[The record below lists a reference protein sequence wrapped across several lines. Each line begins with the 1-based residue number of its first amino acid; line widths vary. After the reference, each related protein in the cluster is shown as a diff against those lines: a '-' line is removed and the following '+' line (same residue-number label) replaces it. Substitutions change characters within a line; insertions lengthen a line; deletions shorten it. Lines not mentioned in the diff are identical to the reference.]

1 MWRIHGILGRVLSR
15 CHANAPLRLSQGH
28 HVEDDVISTS
38 TLLSTGRH
46 PSDSSQSGKDR
57 ERKRRKRSSQ
67 FCYSSLPRYSA
78 LDAMGWGAAAVL
90 FMQICR
96 RLHSGPALSE
106 SNPEPAHREPGL
118 LQKCGYRVLLEML
131 SRKDILPRG
140 PSVKCLGRVQEDQ
153 GSTVGHAL
161 SDSPSPSDSE
171 GVSIRP
177 DSSHSDPLS
186 SSDSDPK
193 HTSSSENTNF
203 NNKEPF
209 CPEEEELIGAANN
222 LKHIADSSVPVILNI
237 IGIESARS
245 GDDGT
250 AFTCFLASAQ
260 HGYCKAQFNAGVCYE
275 KGRGVGRDKQKAA
288 EFYRQAATGGHSQA
302 KYRYAKHL
310 LQSRGQQSAEE
321 AKAAMDLLE
330 EAAGCGVRE
339 AQAYLGVLFS
349 QPGVRDGLRA
359 VHYLRMAAENGD
371 SLSRLYLG
379 QCYEWGFGVQ
389 QCFRTAV
396 ELYQQAA
403 AAGNL
408 QAECITSALCSKGVP
423 ADAAL
428 RPIRSTPCFSTG
440 DRLQFRSAFSSLQ
453 SDPLI
458 QPLPHSW
465 STGSLL
471 AQAPPYT
478 NPLSEGGGTG
488 RSLPLPNNTPCGWTI
503 GVG

>member
-1 MWRIHGILGRVLSR
+1 MWRIHGIVGRVLSR

-28 HVEDDVISTS
+28 HVEDDVLNTS
-38 TLLSTGRH
+38 SLLSTGRH

-57 ERKRRKRSSQ
+57 ERKRRKRTSQ

-78 LDAMGWGAAAVL
+78 LDAVGWGAAAVL

-96 RLHSGPALSE
+96 RLHSGLTLSE
-106 SNPEPAHREPGL
+106 SNPEPAPREPGL
-118 LQKCGYRVLLEML
+118 LQKCGYRVLLEIL
-131 SRKDILPRG
+131 SRKDILPRR
-140 PSVKCLGRVQEDQ
+140 PSVKCLGTVQQDQ
-153 GSTVGHAL
+153 GSTAGHAL

-171 GVSIRP
+171 GVSINT
-177 DSSHSDPLS
+177 DSSRSADPLS

-193 HTSSSENTNF
+193 HTSCSENTNF
-203 NNKEPF
+203 SIKEPL
-209 CPEEEELIGAANN
+209 CPEEEELTCAATN

-245 GDDGT
+245 GDNDT

-260 HGYCKAQFNAGVCYE
+260 HGYCKAQFNVGVCYE

-321 AKAAMDLLE
+321 EKAAIDLLE

-349 QPGVRDGLRA
+349 QPGLRDGLRV

-371 SLSRLYLG
+371 SRSRLYLV
-379 QCYEWGFGVQ
+379 QCFR
-389 QCFRTAV
+389 CFRTAV

-403 AAGNL
+403 AAGNQ
-408 QAECITSALCSKGVP
+408 QAECILSALCSKGVP
-423 ADAAL
+423 ADAL

-440 DRLQFRSAFSSLQ
+440 DRLRFHSTFSSL

-465 STGSLL
+465 STGCLL

-478 NPLSEGGGTG
+478 HPLSEGGGTG
-488 RSLPLPNNTPCGWTI
+488 RSLPLPDAAPCGWTI